1 MQCGNLCRAEVAQVR
16 RLVHGLVRAVLQ
28 SSEFGVRVRVRVGL
42 GLGLGLGAL
51 LLTVQELV
59 QGGGEARKGVAV
71 AVEVGL

>member
-1 MQCGNLCRAEVAQVR
+1 MVLCP
-16 RLVHGLVRAVLQ
+16 LPYLVRGRIRV
-28 SSEFGVRVRVRVGL
+28 GVRVRVRVGL